1 MILIYFL
8 IAFLAGVSIVV
19 ARIIN
24 AQMAKKIGL
33 FESTYF
39 NYLTGL
45 VSSIIILLISGELLG
60 FSISNVGKIPYW
72 AYLGGVLS
80 ILVVVLSSYITPKIS
95 VFYQTLFVFVGQL
108 FVGMLIDY
116 VLLQELSV
124 NKIIGG
130 SLVLCGL
137 IFNLVVDKKS
147 MANG

>member
-8 IAFLAGVSIVV
+8 LAFLAGVSIVI

-24 AQMAKKIGL
+24 AQLAGRIGL

-45 VSSIIILLISGELLG
+45 GSSIIILLISGELLG
-60 FSISNVGKIPYW
+60 FSISNVEKIPYW

-147 MANG
+147 MA

>member
-147 MANG
+147 MA